1 MRSDKNQP
9 GGGECVLSR
18 RLVMRVGTASFAGL
32 AFGIGP
38 AIGAPRKKVGT
49 IEMRLAELGVM
60 LPRPAD
66 AVATYAPYRI
76 VGNMVYIAGQGPFSD
91 EGAKVFGKVGREL
104 TVEEGAYAARLTAM
118 SVMAQAKAACGGD
131 LERVVQWVR
140 LTGYVNSTDDF
151 TEHPKVINGASDL
164 LVEVFGERGL
174 HARSAIGVNSLP
186 YDIAVEIEATFQLRV

>member
-1 MRSDKNQP
+1 MRSDKAIP
-9 GGGECVLSR
+9 GGGPCVLSR
-18 RLVMRVGTASFAGL
+18 RLVMKMGTASSAGL
-32 AFGIGP
+32 VFGIRP
-38 AIGAPRKKVGT
+38 AIGAPRKKEGIV
-49 IEMRLAELGVM
+49 EMRLAELGVT
-60 LPRPAD
+60 LPRPAA

-118 SVMAQAKAACGGD
+118 SIMAQAKAACGGD
-131 LERVVQWVR
+131 LERVAQWVR
-140 LTGYVNSTDDF
+140 LTGYVNSADDF
-151 TEHPKVINGASDL
+151 TEHPNVINGASDL

-174 HARSAIGVNSLP
+174 HARSAVGVNSLP